1 MSDFL
6 DYDEIKRKI
15 ESEICPEHNEHPEFK
30 KIAKGFEISSC
41 CDDFKKKL
49 TKKVK
54 KNISKQTKAAPPAAK
69 KMENNF
75 DKLQKI
81 EGINAKLDQFA
92 KLANPFS
99 ENIKQIIKMQDNLKL
114 AIPTFDFSKVD
125 FPKID
130 FQIMKIPNL
139 VLPKIEIPKFD
150 NLFNYEFLEAL
161 KQISTI
167 GERIKNNPELQFGF
181 ISDLEILNL
190 RSAEELKN
198 SLISD
203 LADTDI
209 EEKEKVLNDNLIP
222 YLKNHN
228 LENLWIGASQVLE
241 SENNPD
247 RLRQC
252 LISLRTILEYLIDE
266 KLAPLEKIKDVKMFE
281 SYFKRYHLGKKKIES
296 IKIKRELKIEYFT
309 SKFKYRILEDFTKN
323 EIQYV
328 CNCYSIL
335 CNVHQPNIGLTENQV
350 RSLKVKTGITIW
362 LLAYLYDILEEYSTR
377 LASTTKD

>member
-1 MSDFL
+1 
-6 DYDEIKRKI
+6 
-15 ESEICPEHNEHPEFK
+15 
-30 KIAKGFEISSC
+30 
-41 CDDFKKKL
+41 
-49 TKKVK
+49 
-54 KNISKQTKAAPPAAK
+54 
-69 KMENNF
+69 
-75 DKLQKI
+75 
-81 EGINAKLDQFA
+81 
-92 KLANPFS
+92 
-99 ENIKQIIKMQDNLKL
+99 MQDNLKL